1 MSLYDDELRP
11 DEEAARVICDEEL
24 IHIEIKEL
32 NKRIKDK
39 GVSKELA
46 SRLKQRRRTLKNR
59 KYATSLREKKD
70 AEISTLEIKRDLE
83 RQELRDLE
91 QESDMIRERVQT
103 MTQQYNRILEF
114 AHENNLDV
122 NTGDIDFPLSPEGR
136 SSE

>member
-11 DEEAARVICDEEL
+11 DAEASRVISDEEL

-46 SRLKQRRRTLKNR
+46 CRLKQRRRTLKNR

-70 AEISTLEIKRDLE
+70 AEISTLEVKRDLE
-83 RQELRDLE
+83 RQELKDLE
-91 QESDMIRERVQT
+91 QESQLIREKVKT
-103 MTQQYNRILEF
+103 MSNQYNRILEF
-114 AHENNLDV
+114 ARENHLDV
-122 NTGDIDFPLSPEGR
+122 ASVDLDFSLSPEER